1 MSISPFNARPA
12 PSGGGTP
19 EIGRR
24 RARLAIAI
32 ATVGI
37 AATLLAYAISPGVR
51 HAVSHAAHSVNHAV
65 GRMLD
70 HDARKVHRQ
79 GPVHAV
85 HPVQPRGPV
94 PSSSRTGSTT
104 TSR

>member
-1 MSISPFNARPA
+1 MSIAPFNARPVPA
-12 PSGGGTP
+12 GGERAETGQ
-19 EIGRR
+19 R

-65 GRMLD
+65 GRVLD
-70 HDARKVHRQ
+70 HDTTKQLRRPA
-79 GPVHAV
+79 PVHV
-85 HPVQPRGPV
+85 VR
-94 PSSSRTGSTT
+94 PSAPSG